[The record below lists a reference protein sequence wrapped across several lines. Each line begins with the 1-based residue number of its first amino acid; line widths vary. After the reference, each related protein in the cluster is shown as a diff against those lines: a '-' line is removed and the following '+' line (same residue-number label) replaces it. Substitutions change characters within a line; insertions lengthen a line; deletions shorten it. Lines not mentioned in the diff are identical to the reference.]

1 MAVELQIRR
10 ELFVMFFDNYVEF
23 VDCDI
28 RKYRANTPV
37 TVESLEQRCKVLL
50 PEWFVK
56 DKTILDL
63 GHCVGAFGHW
73 ALANGA
79 KHYTGLDIQQS
90 FCDKS
95 QELLSKHW
103 DSSKFQ
109 IVKADVIEYLKTT
122 DKKYDIVIACGILHG
137 YLDFYTLLKS
147 ITDVCDSVVF
157 ESIEIEDDS
166 TTPKAHFQLTN
177 MVSDTYSQPYHGV
190 TCLLGYNALRIVMRD
205 LGFDLYGERIFPQP
219 ITGYHDAYNDDVMG
233 ECKNVK
239 PKRFMVRY
247 IKTNK
252 KVLTLQSKIRENVK
266 TYRESYNNVD
276 KNGYVPVKKNN
287 WQFDESVAKRFQQE
301 AHEHIPDYERVI
313 DLCLDIANNKL
324 NKDSVIIDV
333 GSALGYT
340 VDSFIKHGY
349 SNIVG
354 VEASEAMRLNSLH
367 QDKIILSDAF
377 PNINCDMVI
386 INWTLHFIKNA
397 DAYLKSVFD
406 SINDGGILVLT
417 DKTAQCELIKK
428 LYYDFKRSNG
438 VSEEYI
444 QQKEIQLQ
452 GYMNNF
458 PVEWYLTILQ
468 EIGFSNIQIINT
480 RLGFSTFYCEK

>member
-1 MAVELQIRR
+1 
-10 ELFVMFFDNYVEF
+10 MFFENYVEF
-23 VDCDI
+23 VDSDI
-28 RKYRANTPV
+28 RKHRAKTPV
-37 TVESLEQRCKVLL
+37 TVESLDQRCKVLL
-50 PEWFVK
+50 PPWFVK

-73 ALANGA
+73 ALAHGA

-103 DSSKFQ
+103 DSSKFE
-109 IVKADVIEYLKTT
+109 VVNSDVIEYLKTT

-137 YLDFYTLLKS
+137 YLDFYTVLKS
-147 ITDVCDSVVF
+147 ITDVCDYVVF

-205 LGFDLYGERIFPQP
+205 LGFDVYGERIYPEP
-219 ITGYHDAYNDDVMG
+219 IAGSHDAYNDDVNG
-233 ECKNVK
+233 DDKNVK

-247 IKTNK
+247 MKTNK

-266 TYRESYNNVD
+266 TYREAYNDID
-276 KNGYVPVKKNN
+276 KNVYIPVKKNN
-287 WQFDESVAKRFQQE
+287 WQFDESVAQRFQQE
-301 AHEHIPDYERVI
+301 AHDHIPDYDRVI
-313 DLCLDIANNKL
+313 DLCLDIANNTL

-333 GSALGYT
+333 GSALGHT
-340 VDSFIKHGY
+340 VDSFINHGY
-349 SNIVG
+349 TNTFG
-354 VEASEAMRLNSLH
+354 VEASEAMRVNSLH
-367 QDKIILSDAF
+367 QDKIILSDTF
-377 PNINCDMVI
+377 PNINADMVI

-397 DAYLKSVFD
+397 DVYLKSVFD
-406 SINDGGILVLT
+406 SMNGGGILVLT
-417 DKTAQCELIKK
+417 DKTAQSDLIKK
-428 LYYDFKRSNG
+428 LYYNFKRSNR

-444 QQKEIQLQ
+444 KQKELQLQ
-452 GYMNNF
+452 GYMNNL
-458 PVEWYLTILQ
+458 PIEWYLTILK
-468 EIGFSNIQIINT
+468 EIGFDNIQIINN
-480 RLGFSTFYCEK
+480 RLGFATFYCEK